1 MSEGPKRATTF
12 PDLIGRLA
20 CWRNLG
26 RKTLSAINAAF
37 VTLPVDR
44 DWVFFPLYHF
54 IVDDERR
61 GFDAHLRYM
70 RRHGDFISMDNAVDA
85 LKNPGGI
92 GGRYFCVTF
101 DDGVKN
107 CVTNALPILVER
119 RAPAAFFI
127 ATEYVGLR
135 LETDWERIRPFPQP
149 YTGFRGAFDFVTWDD
164 CREMHAA
171 GMTIGAHTRHHRRLQ
186 SMSEAECD
194 DELRGSKA
202 RIEAELQAPCVHFA
216 APWGVPGAD
225 FDPQVHPAR
234 ARTIGFKSFLTTRPG
249 ANQSHGDPFAIRR
262 TGLRGFNWTSQVH
275 CLFSAEAHAT
285 QKSEVSGLKSQV
297 GRET

>member
-1 MSEGPKRATTF
+1 VTSRPPRATTF

-135 LETDWERIRPFPQP
+135 LRA
-149 YTGFRGAFDFVTWDD
+149 TGSAFVPS
-164 CREMHAA
+164 RSR
-171 GMTIGAHTRHHRRLQ
+171 TRVF
-186 SMSEAECD
+186 
-194 DELRGSKA
+194 G
-202 RIEAELQAPCVHFA
+202 VHS
-216 APWGVPGAD
+216 
-225 FDPQVHPAR
+225 
-234 ARTIGFKSFLTTRPG
+234 IS
-249 ANQSHGDPFAIRR
+249 
-262 TGLRGFNWTSQVH
+262 
-275 CLFSAEAHAT
+275 
-285 QKSEVSGLKSQV
+285 
-297 GRET
+297 